1 MEPNLTKLNEK
12 FSPKLRARVWQLL
25 PYSGFKHLLQCCH
38 HSQLL
43 WEPELN
49 GYCSHSQHIK
59 IVVQVLSFQKQQIR
73 LLLTTKPIV
82 FEGKWWKCSSSSV
95 NLLHLMKKKSF
106 SLPPQQYSGPEAAE
120 LRSPVQFRLGCNDS
134 LPLLQ
139 SWVTPI
145 TQMGSWCLLY
155 V

>member
-12 FSPKLRARVWQLL
+12 FSPKLRARVWQPL

-49 GYCSHSQHIK
+49 GYRSHSQHIK

-95 NLLHLMKKKSF
+95 NLLHLMEKKSHPL
-106 SLPPQQYSGPEAAE
+106 SLPGNILVLKPQNSTPPCSSAWDVMTLCLFCRAE
-120 LRSPVQFRLGCNDS
+120 S
-134 LPLLQ
+134 LQ
-139 SWVTPI
+139 
-145 TQMGSWCLLY
+145 
-155 V
+155 